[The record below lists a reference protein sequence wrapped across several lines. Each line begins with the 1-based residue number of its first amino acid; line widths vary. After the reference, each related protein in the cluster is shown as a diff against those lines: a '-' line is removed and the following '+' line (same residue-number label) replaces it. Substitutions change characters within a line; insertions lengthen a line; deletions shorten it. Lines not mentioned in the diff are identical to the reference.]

1 MSKFLEDLEYSAGE
15 KVTERGRAYFRNHKI
30 LEQKIVEIEDKYI
43 PNLHVIGAIV
53 EGSYYQTYRTKVVFN
68 EDEVINT
75 ECSCEYAITNRRV
88 CKHMIAVAIAAE
100 KYMIQKKRRDAEAAT
115 PDFHLDLFK
124 PAETKSKELIFL
136 NVIPNVQNLSGYI
149 KFSLDIEVVS
159 KSKKYKINSKIN
171 KFLMAYEEES
181 FNFGKAYTYEP
192 GRDYFQGWD
201 KKFIEL
207 LKEYS
212 TMFKNQYYSELK
224 IDTVLSN
231 PYSFDRVMEF
241 LSEGGKLD
249 LKKTSLNEILN
260 VKISKNEGRDIA
272 LEFKNLNKLFRRGK
286 STFLDFTASGE
297 PIFYKLS
304 SEDIELYKKLSKKTA
319 RSSKMVISQKNLP
332 LVINSVQKMAKI
344 EVAKELET
352 HIYTPEKIEDKIY
365 IDSYNTYGLR
375 VYSKRFFDGE
385 PEEKLENK
393 IIMSSAVEVSSL
405 YKQILEKYKNNFE
418 NGSYHITDVESI
430 YSFVMD
436 AIPELEKQYQIYYSE
451 AFKAK
456 SFTSASYKIE
466 SKVKDLLEIKFSIDG
481 IEKEEIYNFL
491 NAVREKKK
499 YYLLKNGGILSIADG
514 EELDK
519 LNDVLDISEASRKE
533 IEAGVISRTK
543 NYSYFL
549 ASTLKKIKDVFL
561 DENFVAM
568 DRELRDISSADDE
581 KEIMSLFPMLRE
593 YQLHGVCWL
602 NTLKKLGLGGIL
614 ADDMGL
620 GKTLQT
626 IAYLAIEKRELPTLI
641 VAPKSLVYNWKS
653 EFQKFAPHLEVK
665 MCIGTKSE
673 RGSMIKNLKSG
684 EVIITTYGVLKNDI
698 ELYGELPFEKGF
710 ANIIIDEAQNI
721 KNMMGKT
728 AAAIKEIRGE
738 TKIALTGTPIENNIL
753 ELWSI
758 FDFAFPGYLGKHTTF
773 KKRYLDNLKSLKSV
787 VGPFILRRTKGEVLK
802 ELPDK
807 IEQDVVVELDSAQ
820 KKVYLAYLERYKR
833 ELATDGQDAIKILGY
848 LTRLRQICNHPKL
861 FVEDY
866 KGSSA
871 KVEALL
877 EILEEAKS
885 GGHRVLL
892 FSQFTEMLALIKE
905 SLDGKFD
912 YLYLDGKTEAKERL
926 NLVDRFNSGEGDLF
940 IISLKAGGSGL
951 NLTEADTVIHFDP
964 WWNPSV
970 ENQATDRAHRMG
982 QKNVVNVFRL
992 ITKGTIEEKINLIKG
1007 EKSKVIS
1014 EVLDGK
1020 TSDIMKMNRDEL
1032 LNLF

>member
-1 MSKFLEDLEYSAGE
+1 MSKFLEGLEAAAGQ
-15 KVTERGRAYFRNHKI
+15 KVTERGKSYFRNHKI
-30 LEQKIVEIEDKYI
+30 LEQEIREIEDEYI
-43 PNLHVIGAIV
+43 PNLHVIGARV
-53 EGSYYQTYRTKVVFN
+53 EGSYYQTYITKIIFN
-68 EDEVINT
+68 EEEVINA
-75 ECSCEYAITNRRV
+75 ECNCDYSITNRRV

-100 KYMIQKKRRDAEAAT
+100 KYMIQKKREDAAAVA
-115 PDFHLDLFK
+115 PDFHLDFFK
-124 PAETKSKELIFL
+124 NDESKNKELIFL
-136 NVIPNVQNLSGYI
+136 NVTPNIKNLSGHI
-149 KFSLDIEVVS
+149 DFSLDIEIVGR
-159 KSKKYKINSKIN
+159 SKKYKINSKMN

-181 FNFGKAYTYEP
+181 FTFGKAYTYEP
-192 GRDYFQGWD
+192 KRDYFQGWD
-201 KKFIEL
+201 KKFIEIL
-207 LKEYS
+207 REYS
-212 TMFKNQYYSELK
+212 AIFTNQYYGDLK
-224 IDTVLSN
+224 LEYILSN
-231 PYSFDRVMEF
+231 PYSFDKMID
-241 LSEGGKLD
+241 LLGEGGKLD
-249 LKKTSLNEILN
+249 LRKVGLSELLN
-260 VKISKNEGRDIA
+260 VDISKNEGKDIA
-272 LEFKNLNKLFRRGK
+272 LEFKNLNKLLRRGK
-286 STFLDFTASGE
+286 TTFIEFDVSGT
-297 PIFYKLS
+297 PIFYRLS
-304 SEDIELYKKLSKKTA
+304 SEDVNLYKKLSQKTA

-332 LVINSVQKMAKI
+332 LVINSVQKMAKVTI
-344 EVAKELET
+344 AKNLET

-385 PEEKLENK
+385 PEESLENK
-393 IIMSSAVEVSSL
+393 VVMSSALEVSNL
-405 YKQILEKYKNNFE
+405 YKEILEKYKNNFE
-418 NGSYHITDVESI
+418 NGAYHITDVESI
-430 YSFVMD
+430 YSFVID

-456 SFTSASYKIE
+456 SFMSASYKIE
-466 SKVKDLLEIKFSIDG
+466 SKVKDLLEIKFSIAG

-499 YYLLKNGGILSIADG
+499 YYLLKNGGILSIADD

-533 IEAGVISRTK
+533 IEAGLISRTK

-549 ASTLKKIKDVFL
+549 ASTLKKIKDVVL

-568 DRELRDISSADDE
+568 DRELREISTLDDE
-581 KEIMSLFPMLRE
+581 KKIMSLFPMLRE

-653 EFQKFAPHLEVK
+653 EFQRFAPHLEVK

-673 RGSMIKNLKSG
+673 RESMIKNLKSG
-684 EVIITTYGVLKNDI
+684 DVLITTYGVLKNDI
-698 ELYGELPFEKGF
+698 ELYAEIPFEDGF

-721 KNMMGKT
+721 KNMLGKT
-728 AAAIKEIRGE
+728 AAAIKGIRGE

-787 VGPFILRRTKGEVLK
+787 VGPFILRRMKGEVLK

-807 IEQDVVVELDSAQ
+807 IEQDVIVELDSAQ
-820 KKVYLAYLERYKR
+820 KKVYLAYLEKYKR
-833 ELATDGQDAIKILGY
+833 ELEADGQDAIKILGY

-861 FVEDY
+861 FLEDY
-866 KGSSA
+866 KGESA
-871 KVEALL
+871 KVDALL
-877 EILEEAKS
+877 ELLEEAKS

-892 FSQFTEMLALIKE
+892 FSQFTEMLGLIKE
-905 SLDGKFD
+905 SLEGKFD
-912 YLYLDGKTEAKERL
+912 YLYLDGKTDVKERV

-951 NLTEADTVIHFDP
+951 NLTGADTVIHFDP

-982 QKNVVNVFRL
+982 QKSVVNVFRL